1 MSDETQGRTL
11 PMFPINDET
20 KAALRHALDTC
31 IGFDEDGQRITVGG
45 DFTLNQLLDF
55 YSGADE
61 TRATY
66 VGERELIPGVM
77 LPTYEMWDQHYSI
90 NDVIRALLD
99 ALDHLAT
106 PTANSTSD
114 EGGGR

>member
-1 MSDETQGRTL
+1 MSETPQGRTL
-11 PMFPINDET
+11 PPFPINNET
-20 KAALRHALDTC
+20 KEALRHALDTC
-31 IGFDEDGQRITVGG
+31 IDHDDDGERITVGG

-66 VGERELIPGVM
+66 VGEMELIPGVVA
-77 LPTYEMWDQHYSI
+77 PTYEIWDQHYTP

-99 ALDHLAT
+99 ALED
-106 PTANSTSD
+106 S
-114 EGGGR
+114 